1 MSFNIQRLSAKV
13 KANLAVL
20 CSVAA
25 IALFA
30 QSVQAQPSQA
40 AGFPNRPIRLVVPF
54 AAGSGTDLIARAFA
68 PKWAEALGQPVLI
81 DNRAGASGNIGTE
94 FAARATPDGYT
105 LLFASNNFAIN
116 PALFAKVP
124 YDPVKDFVSVG
135 RVASLPYLLV
145 VNPDFPAKTVA
156 EFIKVA
162 REKPDQFTYASAG
175 NGTPPH
181 IAAEVF
187 KQMAKVNLIH
197 VPYKSSGAALTDVVS
212 GQVNAM
218 FVNALSSVQ
227 FIRTGRL
234 RALGVST
241 AKPIAAA
248 PSVPTIADSGVPGY
262 EVTLWSGILAPSGTP
277 KDVVDRLNRDL
288 NRVLATNDVR
298 DRLATEGSEVTMSTP
313 EALRELIV
321 SELDRLAKLA
331 KATNMKLD

>member
-25 IALFA
+25 IALFS
-30 QSVQAQPSQA
+30 QSVQAQPSQT